1 MDDSNL
7 QIKGLQVFAKENAP
21 QNWWKYF
28 WTNAW
33 SVLRIKNWTIN
44 DWESNRLLLLN
55 LSCKKFCI
63 NEVVFRQK
71 KREEFQFLLGS
82 WALTKVYV
90 KKMFAYANVLFQE
103 KKIKEKVRTLSL
115 FWGLACNFAQGY
127 HKDDRGWYVLALNKG
142 KIQ

>member
-7 QIKGLQVFAKENAP
+7 QIKGLQVFTKENAP
-21 QNWWKYF
+21 QNWWKYL

-55 LSCKKFCI
+55 LSCEKFCI

-71 KREEFQFLLGS
+71 KREELQFLLGS
-82 WALTKVYV
+82 WALIKGYV
-90 KKMFAYANVLFQE
+90 KKMFAHANVLFQE
-103 KKIKEKVRTLSL
+103 KKIKEKVRTLGL
-115 FWGLACNFAQGY
+115 FW
-127 HKDDRGWYVLALNKG
+127 R
-142 KIQ
+142 